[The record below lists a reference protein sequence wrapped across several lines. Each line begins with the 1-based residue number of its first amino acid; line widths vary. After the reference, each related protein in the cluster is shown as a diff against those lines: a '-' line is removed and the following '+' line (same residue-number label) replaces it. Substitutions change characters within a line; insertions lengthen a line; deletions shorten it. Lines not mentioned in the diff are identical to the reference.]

1 LTHSTHSSRQSS
13 LTYPSFLLQHKKH
26 SSEVDEAKLA
36 AAKAFLEQ
44 HLQQTAGGAGSS
56 TAAAALAAAAAAG
69 GGGSSRPSGSSKRE
83 KPAGELPPDV
93 DPITV
98 DEDYFAR
105 AAEFTAWLQETKHL
119 YFNGERRVF
128 GCGWRYAVL
137 LGHRP

>member
-1 LTHSTHSSRQSS
+1 MGRASTQHPRPFGKAC
-13 LTYPSFLLQHKKH
+13 LVLPTSFFLLLQHKKH
-26 SSEVDEAKLA
+26 GSEVDEAKLA

-56 TAAAALAAAAAAG
+56 TAAAALAAAAAAGGG

-119 YFNGERRVF
+119 YFNGNGV
-128 GCGWRYAVL
+128 CGRGW
-137 LGHRP
+137 